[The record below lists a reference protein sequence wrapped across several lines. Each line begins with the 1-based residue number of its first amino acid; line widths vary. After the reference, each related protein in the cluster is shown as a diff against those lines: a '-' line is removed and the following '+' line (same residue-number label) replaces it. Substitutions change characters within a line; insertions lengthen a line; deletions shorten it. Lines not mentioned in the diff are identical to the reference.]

1 MRIHVSNIPFTCT
14 PDQLHTTFVQF
25 GRVAKISI
33 PRHEDTGRPIG
44 YALVEMIEEDDG
56 LRAIRAL
63 DETSFLGRVIRV
75 KESWE
80 KRGRDG
86 RFGDRGGYWR

>member
-1 MRIHVSNIPFTCT
+1 MRLFVSNIPFDCT
-14 PDQLHTTFVQF
+14 PDQLHAHFVRF
-25 GRVAKISI
+25 GRVAKVSI
-33 PRHEDTGRPIG
+33 PKHADTGKPTG
-44 YALVEMIEEDDG
+44 YALVEMVDEDDAV
-56 LRAIRAL
+56 RAMRNL
-63 DETSFLGRVIRV
+63 DDTDFRGRLIRV

>member
-1 MRIHVSNIPFTCT
+1 MRLHVANLPFSCT
-14 PDQLHTTFVQF
+14 PDQLHARFRQF
-25 GRVAKISI
+25 GRVAKVSI
-33 PRHEDTGRPIG
+33 PKYEDSGKPIG

-56 LRAIRAL
+56 LRALRGL

-75 KESWE
+75 KEVWE

-86 RFGDRGGYWR
+86 RFGDRRGHWS